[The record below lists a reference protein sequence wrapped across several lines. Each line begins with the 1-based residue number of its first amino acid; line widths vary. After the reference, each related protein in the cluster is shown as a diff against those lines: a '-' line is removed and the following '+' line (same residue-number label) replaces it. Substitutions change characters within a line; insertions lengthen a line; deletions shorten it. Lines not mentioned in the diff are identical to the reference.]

1 MIKKTHEK
9 GFTLLELMVVV
20 AMITILAGLS
30 IPNLNQWV
38 QKQKLSKNAR
48 DILGVMQEAKAHAI
62 EVGIPVVVG
71 FSNGVGAA
79 GTFTSFED
87 PNRNFIKDAKEKI
100 LCFGCVN
107 KSVEI
112 TISSFETTSTDSTNT
127 KKVSYTCFNGMG
139 LAVGHSG
146 EVRLKDIYNQTA
158 TLTLSNAGTIQITTG
173 S

>member
-1 MIKKTHEK
+1 MIQKSPEK

-71 FSNGVGAA
+71 FSNGIGAA

-87 PNRNFIKDAKEKI
+87 PNRNFIKEDK
-100 LCFGCVN
+100 
-107 KSVEI
+107 
-112 TISSFETTSTDSTNT
+112 T
-127 KKVSYTCFNGMG
+127 
-139 LAVGHSG
+139 
-146 EVRLKDIYNQTA
+146 
-158 TLTLSNAGTIQITTG
+158 
-173 S
+173 